1 MSIDF
6 RLSACKIR
14 EKISVFRFIS
24 SFSLFH
30 PFFSYTFTPVERYFF
45 CSNLQR
51 LARRESQ
58 GRKVSRRR
66 GGNPKAGK
74 SLDGI
79 EKDSQ
84 AAKSSRRHREGFASR
99 EKLSTPS
106 RRIRKSRKALDAVEK
121 DSQAA
126 KVSRCR
132 REGFARYKL
141 MNI

>member
-58 GRKVSRRR
+58 GRKVSRR
-66 GGNPKAGK
+66 
-74 SLDGI
+74 
-79 EKDSQ
+79 
-84 AAKSSRRHREGFASR
+84 HREGFASR

-106 RRIRKSRKALDAVEK
+106 RRIRKPRKALDAVEK
-121 DSQAA
+121 DSQVA
-126 KVSRCR
+126 KSSRRR
-132 REGFARYKL
+132 REGFASREKL
-141 MNI
+141 STPSRRIRKPRKSLDAVEKDSQDIN